1 MIAPDLVAD
10 CCCGWQL
17 VGVGG
22 CRESGCGYSLG
33 KVPFFSSEKI
43 VGGVDNTDNYY
54 QEGRSV
60 ILVMFNMLTCDV
72 GETGTLNGVR
82 KGGAMGE

>member
-1 MIAPDLVAD
+1 M
-10 CCCGWQL
+10 
-17 VGVGG
+17 GG

-82 KGGAMGE
+82 KDGGMGE

>member
-1 MIAPDLVAD
+1 MGGSWSGWVDVGRVVA
-10 CCCGWQL
+10 GIHW
-17 VGVGG
+17 VK
-22 CRESGCGYSLG
+22 S
-33 KVPFFSSEKI
+33 PFFPRKKI

-82 KGGAMGE
+82 KDGGMGE